1 MEALDILGLIRNK
14 GRNPSK
20 GVLCFSRLLWEEIE
34 WSFEDRL
41 FTEKRMKMNFISPS
55 KGRLSFNQMFRDI
68 LAYINEHPD
77 DTYKMIVGTDSQER
91 RDVYYVTAVV
101 ILREGKGGRFYYTK
115 ERQKGKISMKQRIF
129 LETARSLEVASRL
142 AGKFMAVGKTDFNIE
157 IHLDVGQQGKTKEI
171 IREVVG
177 MVTGSGFDARIK
189 PDSY

>member
-1 MEALDILGLIRNK
+1 
-14 GRNPSK
+14 
-20 GVLCFSRLLWEEIE
+20 
-34 WSFEDRL
+34 
-41 FTEKRMKMNFISPS
+41 MNFISPS

-189 PDSY
+189 PDSYGASKVADKFTK

>member
-1 MEALDILGLIRNK
+1 
-14 GRNPSK
+14 
-20 GVLCFSRLLWEEIE
+20 
-34 WSFEDRL
+34 
-41 FTEKRMKMNFISPS
+41 MKMNFISPS
-55 KGRLSFNQMFRDI
+55 KGRLSFNQMFRDL

-189 PDSY
+189 PDSYGASKVADKFTK

>member
-1 MEALDILGLIRNK
+1 
-14 GRNPSK
+14 
-20 GVLCFSRLLWEEIE
+20 
-34 WSFEDRL
+34 
-41 FTEKRMKMNFISPS
+41 
-55 KGRLSFNQMFRDI
+55 MFRDI

-189 PDSY
+189 PDSYGASKVADKFTK

>member
-1 MEALDILGLIRNK
+1 
-14 GRNPSK
+14 
-20 GVLCFSRLLWEEIE
+20 
-34 WSFEDRL
+34 
-41 FTEKRMKMNFISPS
+41 MNFISPS
-55 KGRLSFNQMFRDI
+55 KGRLSFNQMFRDL

-189 PDSY
+189 PDSYGASKVADKFTK